1 MPNVLPFV
9 NSERI
14 ETYAQA
20 LKNSTG
26 NDFGSDIWSFTDR
39 DGTRESRIH
48 FSLFSEIF
56 SDFDLNIAKAFIAYM
71 YSQYGTV
78 SKVKTVHQQIK
89 VFGTFL
95 SERHL
100 SLSSFS
106 NKICMSYHDWL
117 DQQYDSNSLEYRNQ
131 LESFLPQLVLFF
143 RIIGLLGMEEEIIF
157 PRLRKVPAHSPKKAP
172 PAKDIHALDQYFFD
186 FANSVPSDIRAIYL
200 IGRFFPERVCEPLMM
215 RIDGI
220 EIDRELAILSIPTTK
235 ETPETT
241 PVFDK
246 YPLLVN
252 GCYESILLKA
262 VLEQKKYAQKHQK
275 KTLQASVKG
284 RLFLSTQNPTKL
296 LTPKMINDYLKKV
309 IQALDLR
316 DANGQLCNYTYH
328 ALRHLKAV
336 EFTSDAEIP
345 SDLISSLFCH
355 SRESTVSS
363 HYATPADVD
372 ILAISP
378 MQEST
383 ELEQT
388 KYLSRRFEQEAA
400 KSGVRIIGAD
410 AICYQDDQKCSA
422 QYAQCWSGCLHFHP
436 DPKFVSHAAT
446 ICDILQRR
454 IAAQKSEIDVNL
466 SELSFDEYQLS
477 LYQDFIATVMQ
488 QEDIANLKDEDT
500 AICR

>member
-1 MPNVLPFV
+1 MPKTLPFV

-26 NDFGSDIWSFTDR
+26 NDFESDTWSFTDR

-48 FSLFSEIF
+48 FSSFSEIF

-95 SERHL
+95 SEDHL

-106 NKICMSYHDWL
+106 SKVCMSYHDWL
-117 DQQYDSNSLEYRNQ
+117 DLQYEDNSFEYRNQ

-143 RIIGLLGMEEEIIF
+143 RIVGLLSMEEEIIF
-157 PRLRKVPAHSPKKAP
+157 PRLRKIPSCSPKKAP
-172 PAKDIHALDQYFFD
+172 PSKDIHALDQYFFD
-186 FANSVPSDIRAIYL
+186 FSNSVPSDIRAIYL

-220 EIDRELAILSIPTTK
+220 KIDRELAILSIPTTK

-246 YPLLVN
+246 YPLLVS
-252 GCYESILLKA
+252 GHFESILVKA

-275 KTLQASVKG
+275 KTLQVSVKG

-296 LTPKMINDYLKKV
+296 LTSKTINDYLKRV
-309 IQALDLR
+309 IQTLDLR
-316 DANGQLCNYTYH
+316 DENGQLCNYTYH
-328 ALRHLKAV
+328 ALRHMKAV

-345 SDLISSLFCH
+345 ADFISSLFCH
-355 SRESTVSS
+355 SRESTVGNY
-363 HYATPADVD
+363 YATPADVD

-378 MQEST
+378 IQESM
-383 ELEQT
+383 ELKQT
-388 KYLSRRFEQEAA
+388 KYLSQRFNQEAA

-410 AICYQDDQKCSA
+410 AMCYQDNQKCAA
-422 QYAQCWSGCLHFHP
+422 QYAQCWSGCPHFHP
-436 DPKFVSHAAT
+436 DPKFVPPASA
-446 ICDILQRR
+446 ICDILQRH
-454 IAAQKSEIDVNL
+454 IAAQKSKMDVNL

-477 LYQDFIATVMQ
+477 LYQNFSATAMQ
-488 QEDIANLKDEDT
+488 QEDSANLQDEDS
-500 AICR
+500 REKP